1 MNPIK
6 ITDSVHWIGA
16 QDPNR
21 TVFDVIMPIDHGTSY
36 NAYLVRGT
44 DKVAVIETSKNLPD
58 MQDQFLQNL
67 RSLVD
72 PSRIDYIILDHL
84 EPDHSG
90 ALAKLLEIAPQA
102 RVVVSRSGEHFVKH
116 ILNRDVQPLRVS
128 DGDSL
133 DLGGKT
139 LRFAAAPFLHWPD
152 TMFTYLP
159 EDRILFSGD
168 FLGSH
173 YADDRLFNDLIG
185 DFTYYFRYYYDVI
198 LRPFKEYVLKALD
211 KIKDWPL
218 DLICPAH
225 GPVLRTNLSYYTD
238 SYAARSRPPADSAAK
253 KALVLY
259 ASAYGNTRSMAQAV
273 AEGLASCDVQ
283 TEVLDIGGGLPEGL
297 VDKVEAA
304 DALVVGSPT
313 FVGDALQPVW
323 RLLSSFATIKVKG
336 KVAAAFGSYGW
347 SGEAVGMM
355 EERFKSLKMAVV
367 EPGVRAILVPTP
379 EDLAH
384 CRELGQNV
392 AAELAQNRTR
402 TQDKGGQPWT
412 RKP

>member
-1 MNPIK
+1 MDPIR
-6 ITDSVHWIGA
+6 ITNSVHWIGSL
-16 QDPNR
+16 DPNR
-21 TVFDVIMPIDHGTSY
+21 TIFDVIMPIDHGTSY
-36 NAYLVRGT
+36 NAYLVRGA
-44 DKVAVIETSKNLPD
+44 DKIAVIETSKNLPD
-58 MQDQFLQNL
+58 MQSQFLQEL

-72 PSRIDYIILDHL
+72 PTKIDYVILDHL

-90 ALAKLLEIAPQA
+90 ALANLLEIAPQA
-102 RVVVSRSGEHFVKH
+102 RVVVSRNGEHFVKH
-116 ILNRDVQPLRVS
+116 ILNRDVQPLRVG

-152 TMFTYLP
+152 TMFTYLT
-159 EDRILFSGD
+159 EERVLFSGD

-173 YADDRLFNDLIG
+173 YSDPRLFDDLVG
-185 DFTYYFRYYYDVI
+185 DFTWYFRYYYDVI
-198 LRPFKEYVLKALD
+198 LRPFKEFALKALD

-218 DLICPAH
+218 DVICPAH
-225 GPVLRTNLSYYTD
+225 GPVLRTNLHRYTD
-238 SYAARSRPPADSAAK
+238 SYAAWSQPPADAAVK

-259 ASAYGNTRSMAQAV
+259 ASAYGNTRRMAEAV
-273 AEGLASCDVQ
+273 AEGLTSRNVQ
-283 TEVLDIGGGLPEGL
+283 TELLDVGGGLPDGII
-297 VDKVEAA
+297 DKLERA

-313 FVGDALQPVW
+313 FVGDALQPIW

-355 EERFKSLKMAVV
+355 EERFKGLKMTVV
-367 EPGVRAILVPTP
+367 EPGVRAILVPTT
-379 EDLAH
+379 EDLVH

-392 AAELAQNRTR
+392 AAKLA
-402 TQDKGGQPWT
+402 
-412 RKP
+412 

>member
-1 MNPIK
+1 MDAIK
-6 ITDSVHWIGA
+6 ITDGVHWIGA
-16 QDPNR
+16 QDPKR

-36 NAYLVRGT
+36 NAYLVRGA
-44 DKVAVIETSKNLPD
+44 DKIAVVETSKNLPD
-58 MQDQFLQNL
+58 MEDQFLRRL
-67 RSLVD
+67 RVLVD
-72 PSRIDYIILDHL
+72 PARIDYIILDHL

-90 ALAKLLEIAPQA
+90 ALGDLLEIATQA
-102 RVVVSRSGEHFVKH
+102 RVVVSRSGEHFVRH
-116 ILNRDVQPLRVS
+116 ILNRDVNPLRVT

-173 YADDRLFNDLIG
+173 YADERLFSDLMG
-185 DFTYYFRYYYDVI
+185 DFTWYFRYYYDVI
-198 LRPFKEYVLKALD
+198 MRPFKEYVLKALD
-211 KIKDWPL
+211 KMKDWPV

-225 GPVLRTNLSYYTD
+225 GPVLRQNLSYYTD
-238 SYAARSRPPADSAAK
+238 SYAAWSRPAAGAAIK
-253 KALVLY
+253 KALVVY
-259 ASAYGNTRSMAQAV
+259 ASAYGNTRGMAQAV
-273 AEGLASCDVQ
+273 AEGLASGAVQ
-283 TEVLDIGGGLPEGL
+283 TEVVDIGGGLPVGL
-297 VDKVEAA
+297 LDKVEAA

-313 FVGDALQPVW
+313 VVGDALQPVW

-336 KVAAAFGSYGW
+336 KTAAAFGSYGW
-347 SGEAVGMM
+347 SGEAVGML

-367 EPGVRAILVPTP
+367 APGVRAILVPRP

-384 CRELGQNV
+384 CRELGQKV
-392 AAELAQNRTR
+392 AAALA
-402 TQDKGGQPWT
+402 
-412 RKP
+412 

>member
-1 MNPIK
+1 MDPIK
-6 ITDSVHWIGA
+6 IADGVYWIGA
-16 QDPNR
+16 HDPDR
-21 TVFDVIMPIDHGTSY
+21 TVFDIIMPIDHGTSY
-36 NAYLVRGT
+36 NAYLVRGA

-58 MQDQFLQNL
+58 MQNQFLQEL
-67 RSLVD
+67 HALVD

-90 ALAKLLEIAPQA
+90 ALANLLQIAPQ
-102 RVVVSRSGEHFVKH
+102 VG
-116 ILNRDVQPLRVS
+116 

-159 EDRILFSGD
+159 EDRMLFSGD

-173 YADDRLFNDLIG
+173 YADNRIFNDLVG
-185 DFTYYFRYYYDVI
+185 DFTWYFRYYYDVI
-198 LRPFKEYVLKALD
+198 LRPFKDYVLKALD
-211 KIKDWPL
+211 KIKDWPV
-218 DLICPAH
+218 DIICPAH
-225 GPVLRTNLSYYTD
+225 GPVLRTNLSYYTN
-238 SYAARSRPPADSAAK
+238 SYAAWSRPPADAAVK
-253 KALVLY
+253 RALVLY

-283 TEVLDIGGGLPEGL
+283 TEVLDIGGGLPDGL
-297 VDKVEAA
+297 MDKLERA
-304 DALVVGSPT
+304 DALLVGSPT

-355 EERFKSLKMAVV
+355 EERFKGLKMAVV
-367 EPGVRAILVPTP
+367 TPGVRAVLVPTQ

-384 CRELGQNV
+384 CRELGQSV
-392 AAELAQNRTR
+392 AAELA
-402 TQDKGGQPWT
+402 
-412 RKP
+412 